1 LGVLQSDPELQS
13 SYSLLLLLLFLLL
26 LLLLLLLL
34 VLLLVPPCCSADET
48 INCPLLCCCSISLP
62 SPDIIKQFGRSIHH
76 YLGIPSWPV
85 FASNRDPTMT
95 EYFSAKPSNNT
106 AVSATLYTGGTQ
118 VCTHRK
124 DLLNRST
131 IQQQQQ
137 QQRKCSCSNVCY

>member
-1 LGVLQSDPELQS
+1 VLQSDPELQS
-13 SYSLLLLLLFLLL
+13 IHTSRVLLLFLLL

-34 VLLLVPPCCSADET
+34 VLLLVPPCCFADET
-48 INCPLLCCCSISLP
+48 TNSDFVCCCSISLP

-76 YLGIPSWPV
+76 YLGIPSWPI

-118 VCTHRK
+118 VCT
-124 DLLNRST
+124 
-131 IQQQQQ
+131 
-137 QQRKCSCSNVCY
+137 Y